1 MIKKKQK
8 KHAQLTKK
16 SQSKPQDA
24 LQTFAEHLLE
34 LRKRLFY
41 IAASVLFFSTAAY
54 FVQQQLVHLLL
65 LPARNQHFIYTSPGG
80 GIAFLFQICTY
91 VGIALSIPVFVYQL
105 LRFIEPVMSSN
116 RRQFILKM
124 SCFSV
129 VLAIVGFTFG
139 YLIGLPAALH
149 FLGHQFTT
157 KQITPLLTI
166 QEYMSFVTV
175 YLIGSAL
182 IFQLPLVI
190 LFINHIKPLKPRRLL
205 HFERYVIAAAFIISM
220 VMAPTV
226 NVVDQLILAGP
237 IIITYQVA
245 ILLVML
251 TNRKQNSKLAKLLA
265 QDNAAQ
271 QVRQQ
276 AANGATPIVTEPE
289 FLPQY
294 LHKEQVSLTTQQP
307 PVRKRSAT
315 SFDIIQR
322 PKTPPTPP
330 RRTLIRVD
338 FK

>member
-8 KHAQLTKK
+8 KQTHLTKTRQNR
-16 SQSKPQDA
+16 SGDTP
-24 LQTFAEHLLE
+24 QTFAAHLLE

-41 IAASVLFFSTAAY
+41 VAATILFFSTATY
-54 FVQQQLVHLLL
+54 FVQQQVVHLLL
-65 LPARNQHFIYTSPGG
+65 VPARNQHFIYTSPGG
-80 GIAFLFQICTY
+80 GISFLFEVCTY
-91 VGIALSIPVFVYQL
+91 AGIALSIPVCIYQL
-105 LRFIEPVMSSN
+105 LRFIEPVISDN
-116 RRQFILKM
+116 RRRFILKM
-124 SCFSV
+124 GCFSAL
-129 VLAIVGFTFG
+129 LAVIGLTFG

-157 KQITPLLTI
+157 TQITPLLTI

-182 IFQLPLVI
+182 IFQLPLII

-237 IIITYQVA
+237 IILTYQVA
-245 ILLVML
+245 ILLVVF
-251 TNRKQNSKLAKLLA
+251 TNRTRNSRLAKLLA

-271 QVRQQ
+271 RARQQ
-276 AANGATPIVTEPE
+276 AAAGAVPVITDAT

-294 LHKEQVSLTTQQP
+294 LHKEQVNRAAPQP
-307 PVRKRSAT
+307 PRAPRKPTT

-322 PKTPPTPP
+322 PKAKPP
-330 RRTLIRVD
+330 RPHYYLR
-338 FK
+338 